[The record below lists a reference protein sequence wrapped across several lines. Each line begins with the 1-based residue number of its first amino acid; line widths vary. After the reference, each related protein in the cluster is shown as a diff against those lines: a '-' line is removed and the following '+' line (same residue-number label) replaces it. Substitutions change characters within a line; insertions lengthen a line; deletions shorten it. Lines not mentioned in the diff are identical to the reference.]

1 MKITIVLL
9 AALILSGCTI
19 VNLAPPE
26 PDDGLLQ
33 QTLEKYAGPVKRET
47 N

>member
-1 MKITIVLL
+1 MKITIILL

-26 PDDGLLQ
+26 PDDGLFQ
-33 QTLEKYAGPVKRET
+33 QTLEKYAGAHKREI